1 MEIIPGAS
9 DGPTRLYCAGEN
21 AVDEIPQ
28 EQMDLFAAKVG
39 EPPTRDATGE

>member
-21 AVDEIPQ
+21 ALDEIGQ
-28 EQMDLFAAKVG
+28 DEMDLFAAKV
-39 EPPTRDATGE
+39 DQLL